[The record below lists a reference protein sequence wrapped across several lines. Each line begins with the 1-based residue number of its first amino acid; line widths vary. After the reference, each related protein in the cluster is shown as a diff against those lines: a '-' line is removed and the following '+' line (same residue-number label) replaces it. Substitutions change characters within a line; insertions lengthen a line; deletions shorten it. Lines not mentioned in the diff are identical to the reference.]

1 MEKFGLSAVQM
12 GSYLAVGNAMHIPAG
27 FLWAAL
33 ESVLL
38 RRNVPLLTIRKG
50 LTGVAAAAESVL
62 AVLYGLAP
70 NPLLATMYCESR
82 LESPLASVRLLS
94 AR

>member
-38 RRNVPLLTIRKG
+38 KKNVPLLTIRKG
-50 LTGVAAAAESVL
+50 LTGVAAAAESCL
-62 AVLYGLAP
+62 AILYGLAP
-70 NPLLATMYCESR
+70 NPLVATMFCKFRCDGSGHPSYS
-82 LESPLASVRLLS
+82 ST
-94 AR
+94 